1 MTPGLLFNQKAYLA
15 MKETVYQ
22 TFRYYLNERE
32 SIRQRREAGL
42 PGPWTQDP
50 ILANYKFTN
59 VLRSNDRTTKW
70 AVENWYGPNRDAP
83 LEIQALNCGIFRYFG
98 SVEFGEAVGF
108 QRKWD
113 PDLLMRT
120 ASQRLACGQK
130 VFTGAYIITNGGR
143 REPKQNVVVNEYL
156 TPLRFNADKIVRIA
170 EGGSWQQVC
179 EFLQTLPGMAAFM
192 SKEIALDMLLTPV
205 LEHATDKL
213 TWSPVGPGAV
223 RGLNRLHGR
232 STDANLKQAAGLEEM
247 KELLARLAAEP
258 IVEGGVFATLNGPVQ
273 LETPGLIQSFPR
285 IGVDYGVTDVQFSLC
300 ELDKYL
306 RVKNGEGRPRSGYD
320 YKKARAL

>member
-1 MTPGLLFNQKAYLA
+1 
-15 MKETVYQ
+15 MKESVYR

-32 SIRQRREAGL
+32 SIRQRRESGL

-70 AVENWYGPNRDAP
+70 VVENWYKPNRDAP

-98 SVEFGEAVGF
+98 SIEFGEAVGF

-113 PDLLMRT
+113 PGLLMST

-156 TPLRFNADKIVRIA
+156 TPLRFNAETIVKIA
-170 EGGSWQQVC
+170 ERGSWQHVC

-213 TWSPVGPGAV
+213 TWSPVGPGAI

-232 STDANLKQAAGLEEM
+232 PTDAPLKQAAGLEEM
-247 KELLARLAAEP
+247 KELLGRLAAEP
-258 IVEGGVFATLNGPVQ
+258 VIEGGVFRTLNELNVI
-273 LETPGLIQSFPR
+273 EDPGLIDTFPR
-285 IGVDYGVTDVQFSLC
+285 IGVEYGVTDVQFSLC

-320 YKKARAL
+320 YRKARTL